1 MSAKA
6 QRTTE
11 SLQRRLRRQADE
23 ARISALRELSH
34 CSGLPVA
41 ELRWIGRHA
50 TLRVFAAQTTIVTER
65 MPSDFLY
72 IVMQGTVTAS
82 LHDRVGREASLGT
95 LRSGDVFGEGPLF
108 GTHFGSS
115 TLVSQSPCHL
125 LQIPL
130 ERIQLDAHQL
140 MSFFA
145 VLRTLYRQR
154 LAQATLLRVP
164 FLALLG
170 DDERNSV
177 AEQLLVRDVR
187 RGEYV
192 VRRGN
197 RPNGLHLIETGQFV
211 IEQDGHV
218 VSHLDAGDFFGATAL
233 MTNEPAFGDI
243 RAVTPCQILTM
254 PTLQFLGLLER
265 HPDMAQYIRTSIQ
278 ERSTYGARL
287 NTVGDALVSHGVRRG
302 ERVLVRDVERC
313 PPDCRLCVDAC
324 ASRHGAARIQLH
336 GVRTEAIEI
345 VDSCRQCRV
354 GAECVEACPKNAIQ
368 WSGSVLTVT
377 DACDGCGLCVPACPY
392 GAITVEPA
400 VRSMLTTL
408 QQRVQTIPIL
418 ALVVSK
424 PALRANKC
432 DFCVSHTDMAC
443 VSRCPIGALR
453 IVEVEQLFPY

>member
-1 MSAKA
+1 
-6 QRTTE
+6 
-11 SLQRRLRRQADE
+11 
-23 ARISALRELSH
+23 
-34 CSGLPVA
+34 
-41 ELRWIGRHA
+41 
-50 TLRVFAAQTTIVTER
+50 
-65 MPSDFLY
+65 
-72 IVMQGTVTAS
+72 
-82 LHDRVGREASLGT
+82 
-95 LRSGDVFGEGPLF
+95 
-108 GTHFGSS
+108 
-115 TLVSQSPCHL
+115 VSQSPCHL

-130 ERIQLDAHQL
+130 ERIQLDTRQL
-140 MSFFA
+140 TNFLV

-154 LAQATLLRVP
+154 LVQATLLRVP

-170 DDERNSV
+170 DEERNSV

-187 RGEYV
+187 RGEYI

-197 RPNGLHLIETGQFV
+197 RSNGLHLIESGQFV
-211 IEQDGHV
+211 VEQDGHV

-233 MTNEPAFGDI
+233 MTNEPAYGDI
-243 RAVTPCQILTM
+243 RALTPCQILTM

-265 HPDMAQYIRTSIQ
+265 HPEMAEYIRTNIQ
-278 ERSTYGARL
+278 ERSTYGARID
-287 NTVGDALVSHGVRRG
+287 TVGDALVSHGVRRG

-313 PPDCRLCVDAC
+313 PPDCRLCVNAC
-324 ASRHGAARIQLH
+324 ASRHGTARIQLG
-336 GVRTEAIEI
+336 GVRTEAREI

-354 GAECVEACPKNAIQ
+354 GAECVEVCPKHAIQ

-400 VRSMLTTL
+400 VRSILTTL

-418 ALVVSK
+418 SLVVSK

-432 DFCVSHTDMAC
+432 DFCVSHSDMAC